1 MSRHALVSI
10 TSSVERESGSLNLV
24 QLHMKL
30 KGDCPPQFS
39 LFQRY
44 HRWGGSDN
52 RHLFLTFLEA
62 GVSKINTPADS
73 SVWWGSV
80 SWFIKH
86 GVPTC
91 LHKAVMVRELSGPLE
106 GKWSEVTQSCP
117 DSLRPGGLQPTRLLR
132 PWDSP
137 GKNTGVGCRFL

>member
-62 GVSKINTPADS
+62 SESKMKVLID
-73 SVWWGSV
+73 SV
-80 SWFIKH
+80 SGESLLLNC
-86 GVPTC
+86 GVEED
-91 LHKAVMVRELSGPLE
+91 A
-106 GKWSEVTQSCP
+106 
-117 DSLRPGGLQPTRLLR
+117 
-132 PWDSP
+132 
-137 GKNTGVGCRFL
+137 